1 MEILRK
7 VFAFGKWALIGGG
20 LYQVWNP
27 EGLPASLELLSEI
40 VFVVGIPCF
49 FIFGTWLLCLNLDKL
64 SNRGFA
70 QAVRD
75 ECSNIRASS
84 GTKTRLMVLS
94 MVFFCV
100 ALIPAYASKEAIGQD
115 SPLWVELFAG
125 IGLLGFVICLFVAL
139 IGSRSRTSKD

>member
-49 FIFGTWLLCLNLDKL
+49 FIFGTWLLCLNLGKL
-64 SNRGFA
+64 SNRGFV
-70 QAVRD
+70 QAARD
-75 ECSNIRASS
+75 E
-84 GTKTRLMVLS
+84 
-94 MVFFCV
+94 
-100 ALIPAYASKEAIGQD
+100 
-115 SPLWVELFAG
+115 
-125 IGLLGFVICLFVAL
+125 
-139 IGSRSRTSKD
+139 